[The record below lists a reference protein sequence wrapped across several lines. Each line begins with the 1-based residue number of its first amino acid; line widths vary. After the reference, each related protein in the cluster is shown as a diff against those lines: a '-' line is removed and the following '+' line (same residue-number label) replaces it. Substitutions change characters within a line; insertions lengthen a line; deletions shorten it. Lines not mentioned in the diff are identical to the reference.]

1 MPRRRRRKPS
11 TLLPTDWLFG
21 CPDWFAW
28 LGKMQIESFGLRCG
42 QAKATIC
49 SNKQHT
55 ERYST
60 SFILR
65 NALKSDDK
73 IKIAWHKQSI
83 SITSFFT
90 AWIHLNLKNGL
101 GYGDDLDSKCHSYF
115 FTSNTH
121 WVLKADKPIQTRVL
135 IGSEVWI
142 LKTLHEIEVCK
153 FFWIRCCWIGGWN
166 IKLKKLRHFGDSL
179 IRL

>member
-1 MPRRRRRKPS
+1 MQSSVTRQYRRRMPS
-11 TLLPTDWLFG
+11 ILSPTDWLFG

-28 LGKMQIESFGLRCG
+28 LGKMQIESFGLRHG

-90 AWIHLNLKNGL
+90 AWIHLNLQNGL
-101 GYGDDLDSKCHSYF
+101 GCGDVLGSKHHSCFIERHGCYCEKCLK
-115 FTSNTH
+115 SNTDVGFD
-121 WVLKADKPIQTRVL
+121 WVKNVNFENFARNR
-135 IGSEVWI
+135 GM
-142 LKTLHEIEVCK
+142 
-153 FFWIRCCWIGGWN
+153 
-166 IKLKKLRHFGDSL
+166 
-179 IRL
+179 